1 VLCLTRKHGE
11 KILIKTPTEEIIL
24 TIVRI
29 QPHRVSL
36 GFEAADNVEIVRTE
50 LLKDTTKLPKE

>member
-1 VLCLTRKHGE
+1 MLCLARKHGE